1 MKKQYIFLLISVLS
15 VMWSCST
22 DETTVVEEM
31 PKAAFTATPTDENPN
46 YIVLENQST
55 GTNIMSSWK
64 FKEDGPFV
72 RGSQSSDTTY
82 YPNEGTYKVTLY
94 TGNNLGV
101 DTISQEI
108 IIEQRDPDLPPI
120 GGDDAFLLLGDF
132 EDGEVG
138 DWNAWG
144 QDVSV
149 VSNPAGSAVNSSD
162 LVLKMTQT
170 EPWQNS
176 AVRNIPQV
184 TSFATKIVVDVYFEQ
199 EGDLKLQIE
208 GDFATGYF
216 QSVTPGEW
224 VTLEY
229 TLEGEVDDSTEYPW
243 ILFQGNTS
251 GSYYIDNIKYYALDI
266 GGDNGTVYGD
276 FEDEQ
281 VGDWNAWNQDV
292 SVIANPAVDAVN
304 SSDFVLLMTQVD
316 PFSVNAVRNGQ
327 IVGVAADKITVDVYF
342 EQAGSLKLQLE
353 SDFETGYFLD
363 VEPGKWVT
371 LEYDLNGQID
381 GSIEYPWVVIQGN
394 TPGNYYIDN
403 ITYYEQ

>member
-1 MKKQYIFLLISVLS
+1 MKNKFIYIYLLGLLS
-15 VMWSCST
+15 VWGCTSEDSSPM
-22 DETTVVEEM
+22 EEL
-31 PKAAFTATPTDENPN
+31 PKAAFTATPSDENPN
-46 YIVLENQST
+46 YIVLDNQST
-55 GTNIMSSWK
+55 GTSIMSSWK

-72 RGSQSSDTTY
+72 RGSQGMDTTY
-82 YPNEGTYKVTLY
+82 YPNEGTYKITLY
-94 TGNNLGV
+94 TGNNAGV
-101 DTISQEI
+101 DTVSQDI
-108 IIEQRDPDLPPI
+108 VIEQRDPDLPPI
-120 GGDDAFLLLGDF
+120 GGDAFLLLGDF
-132 EDGEVG
+132 EDGNVG

-149 VSNPAGSAVNSSD
+149 VSNPGASAANPSD

-176 AVRNIPQV
+176 AVRSIPQV
-184 TSFATKIVVDVYFEQ
+184 TPFATKIVVDVYFEVAG
-199 EGDLKLQIE
+199 ELKLQIE
-208 GDFATGYF
+208 SDFATGYF
-216 QSVTPGEW
+216 QAVPAGEW

-229 TLEGEVDDSTEYPW
+229 NLEGEVDPAKEYPW
-243 ILFQGNTS
+243 ILFQGNTA

-266 GGDNGTVYGD
+266 GGNNGTVYGD

-281 VGDWNAWNQDV
+281 VGDWNAWDQAV
-292 SVIANPAVDAVN
+292 SVAANPAADAVN
-304 SSDFVLLMTQVD
+304 SSNFALMMTQAD
-316 PFSVNAVRNGQ
+316 PFSASAVRNGQ

-353 SDFETGYFLD
+353 SDFDTGYFLD

-381 GSIEYPWVVIQGN
+381 GSKEYPWVVIQGN
-394 TPGNYYIDN
+394 TAGNYYVDN

>member
-1 MKKQYIFLLISVLS
+1 MKNKFIYIYLLGILS
-15 VMWSCST
+15 FWGCASEDST
-22 DETTVVEEM
+22 PTLEL
-31 PKAAFTATPTDENPN
+31 PKAAFTASPTSENPN
-46 YIVLENQST
+46 YIVLDNQST
-55 GTNIMSSWK
+55 GTSIMSSWK

-72 RGSQSSDTTY
+72 RGSQGLDTTY
-82 YPNEGTYKVTLY
+82 YPNEGTYKITLY
-94 TGNNLGV
+94 TGNNSGV
-101 DTISQEI
+101 DTVSQEI
-108 IIEQRDPDLPPI
+108 VIEQRDPDLPPI
-120 GGDDAFLLLGDF
+120 GGDAFLLLGDF
-132 EDGEVG
+132 EDGNVG
-138 DWNAWG
+138 DWNAWD

-149 VSNPAGSAVNSSD
+149 VSNPAASAANPSD

-176 AVRNIPQV
+176 AVRNVPQV
-184 TSFATKIVVDVYFEQ
+184 TPFATKIVVDVYFEVAG
-199 EGDLKLQIE
+199 ELKLQIE
-208 GDFATGYF
+208 SDFATGYF
-216 QSVTPGEW
+216 QAVPAGEW

-229 TLEGEVDDSTEYPW
+229 NLEGEVDPAKEYPW
-243 ILFQGNTS
+243 ILFQGNTA

-281 VGDWNAWNQDV
+281 VGDWNAWDQAV
-292 SVIANPAVDAVN
+292 TVAANPAADAVN
-304 SSDFVLLMTQVD
+304 SSNFALLMTQTD

-327 IVGVAADKITVDVYF
+327 FVGVAADKITVDVYF

-363 VEPGKWVT
+363 VEAGKWVT

-381 GSIEYPWVVIQGN
+381 GSKEYPWVVIQGN
-394 TPGNYYIDN
+394 TAGNYYIDN